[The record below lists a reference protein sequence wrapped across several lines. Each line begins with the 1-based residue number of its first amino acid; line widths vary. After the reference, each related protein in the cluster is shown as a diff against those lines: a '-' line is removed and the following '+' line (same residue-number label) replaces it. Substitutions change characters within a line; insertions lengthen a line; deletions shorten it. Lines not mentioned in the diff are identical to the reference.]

1 MDPRRETRR
10 LAMQLLYA
18 IDLGRL
24 GEKQPEAVSASIAP
38 ETEAEPGAGR
48 PSRSLSPPDR
58 GILLDAIDAEFNA
71 NAEVREAATM
81 LAIDAWGLRDKADAI
96 CAELAP
102 DWPPSRQPAV
112 DRSILR
118 LALYEIASGRT
129 PMKVA
134 INEAVELA
142 KHYAGEESPM
152 FINAVLDKAAA
163 QLPTPPAGHA
173 GTPAEASEAAAP
185 AADAATTEPRE
196 TVDPNRWLD
205 DALQAS
211 EG

>member
-1 MDPRRETRR
+1 
-10 LAMQLLYA
+10 MQLLYA

-24 GEKQPEAVSASIAP
+24 GEKTPEAAAVLPSASAR
-38 ETEAEPGAGR
+38 EEQAGEPDGGVL
-48 PSRSLSPPDR
+48 PTPDR

-71 NAEVREAATM
+71 NAEVREAATT
-81 LAIDAWGLRDKADAI
+81 LAIDAWLLRDKADAI
-96 CAELAP
+96 CGELAP
-102 DWPPSRQPAV
+102 DWPASRQPAV
-112 DRSILR
+112 DRAILR

-142 KHYAGEESPM
+142 KSYAGEESPM

-173 GTPAEASEAAAP
+173 AIPAEMSEAATP
-185 AADAATTEPRE
+185 AADAATAPPRE
-196 TVDPNRWLD
+196 PVDPNRWLN
-205 DALQAS
+205 DALQAT

>member
-1 MDPRRETRR
+1 MDPRREIRR

-24 GEKQPEAVSASIAP
+24 GEKQSDAGASTAASEARQSVQRPLSSP
-38 ETEAEPGAGR
+38 DHGVLLEAT
-48 PSRSLSPPDR
+48 
-58 GILLDAIDAEFNA
+58 DAEFNA
-71 NAEVREAATM
+71 NAEVRESATR
-81 LAIDAWGLRDKADAI
+81 LAIEAWTLRDKADAI

-142 KHYAGEESPM
+142 KQYAGEESPM

-163 QLPTPPAGHA
+163 RLPAPPAGETA
-173 GTPAEASEAAAP
+173 AKAAAGAGSVPPSP
-185 AADAATTEPRE
+185 ASHASSTRAENA
-196 TVDPNRWLD
+196 VDPNRWLD
-205 DALQAS
+205 DALHAAES
-211 EG
+211 

>member
-24 GEKQPEAVSASIAP
+24 GEKQPDAESPTAASEARESVQSP
-38 ETEAEPGAGR
+38 
-48 PSRSLSPPDR
+48 LSSPDH
-58 GILLDAIDAEFNA
+58 GVLLDAIDAEFNA
-71 NAEVREAATM
+71 NAEVREAAAR
-81 LAIDAWGLRDKADAI
+81 LAIEAWTLRAKADAI

-142 KHYAGEESPM
+142 KHYAGEDSPM

-163 QLPTPPAGHA
+163 RLPVPPAGETGA
-173 GTPAEASEAAAP
+173 KGAEGERSVAASLPSDVFPARSQA
-185 AADAATTEPRE
+185 

-205 DALQAS
+205 DALHAAGS
-211 EG
+211 

>member
-1 MDPRRETRR
+1 
-10 LAMQLLYA
+10 MQLLYA

-24 GEKQPEAVSASIAP
+24 GEQQDASA
-38 ETEAEPGAGR
+38 
-48 PSRSLSPPDR
+48 SPPDPEAR
-58 GILLDAIDAEFNA
+58 EGVNRPLATPDHGLLLDAIDAEFNA
-71 NAEVREAATM
+71 DPAVREAAAT
-81 LAIDAWGLRDKADAI
+81 LAIEAWGLRDKADAI

-142 KHYAGEESPM
+142 KAYAGEESPM

-163 QLPTPPAGHA
+163 RLPAPPAGDADAEPAAA
-173 GTPAEASEAAAP
+173 GEASFSEAAA
-185 AADAATTEPRE
+185 
-196 TVDPNRWLD
+196 VDPNCWLD

-211 EG
+211 GR